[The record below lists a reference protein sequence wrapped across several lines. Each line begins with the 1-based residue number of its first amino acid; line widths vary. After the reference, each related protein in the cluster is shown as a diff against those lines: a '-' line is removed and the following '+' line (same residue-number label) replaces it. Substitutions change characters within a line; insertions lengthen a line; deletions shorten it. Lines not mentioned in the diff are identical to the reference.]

1 LIEASAAALRPARRR
16 RVRLGCG
23 PGPVVAEMLQ
33 RWGAAISAF
42 ALLCVAVWVV
52 LLIALPQL
60 AMFDFSLRPK
70 LPPSRVGG
78 PDDIYTAKNYLHLF
92 ASPLHRSVFLKTM
105 LASVQITVVA
115 LVVCYPIA
123 YFLAKAV
130 RRDTAAVL
138 LLSLAIPFWINEV
151 LRTFAWFLILG
162 HHGIL
167 NRALLG
173 LGIVDAPVAFMSG
186 GTGVLVGMVY
196 AYVLLM
202 VFPIYAAMNSL
213 DDDQIEAARDLGAGV
228 RQVHMRIVIPHAK
241 AGIVAGCIMTFMSA
255 AGSYVVPAILG
266 GPSSLWFTQ
275 VIYGWFYGSSGGDW
289 NRGAAY
295 AFLLLVLCLAFIF
308 LMMRM
313 LRVRLRDVTA

>member
-1 LIEASAAALRPARRR
+1 MAAPARRR
-16 RVRLGCG
+16 QFRIGRDPDSVA
-23 PGPVVAEMLQ
+23 AEMLQ
-33 RWGAAISAF
+33 RWGAAISAY
-42 ALLCVAVWVV
+42 ALLCVAVWAV

-60 AMFDFSLRPK
+60 AMVDFSLRPK
-70 LPPSRVGG
+70 LPPSRIGG
-78 PDDIYTAKNYLHLF
+78 PDDVYTLKNYLHLF
-92 ASPLHRSVFLKTM
+92 RSSLHRSVFLKTM

-115 LVVCYPIA
+115 LVACYPVA

-162 HHGIL
+162 DQGIF

-173 LGIVDAPVAFMSG
+173 LGLVNAPVAFMSG
-186 GTGVLVGMVY
+186 SAGVLIGMVY

-202 VFPIYAAMNSL
+202 VFPIYASMNSL
-213 DDDQIEAARDLGAGV
+213 EDDQIEAARDLGASI
-228 RQVHMRIVIPHAK
+228 RQIHLHIVIPHAK
-241 AGIVAGCIMTFMSA
+241 AGIVAGCIVTFMSA

-295 AFLLLVLCLAFIF
+295 AFLLLALCLVFIF
-308 LMMRM
+308 LMMRL

>member
-1 LIEASAAALRPARRR
+1 MSSAASARRR
-16 RVRLGCG
+16 RFRIGRD
-23 PGPVVAEMLQ
+23 PGSVAAEMLQ
-33 RWGAAISAF
+33 RWGAAISAY
-42 ALLCVAVWVV
+42 ALLCVAVWVI

-60 AMFDFSLRPK
+60 AMIDFSLRPK
-70 LPPSRVGG
+70 LPPSRIGG
-78 PDDIYTAKNYLHLF
+78 PDDVYTLKNYLHLF
-92 ASPLHRSVFLKTM
+92 RSSLHRSVFLKTM

-115 LVVCYPIA
+115 LAVCYPVA
-123 YFLAKAV
+123 YFLAKTV

-138 LLSLAIPFWINEV
+138 LLGLAIPFWINEV

-162 HHGIL
+162 DAGIL
-167 NRALLG
+167 NRAMLWLG
-173 LGIVDAPVAFMSG
+173 LVNAPVAFMSG
-186 GTGVLVGMVY
+186 SAGVLIGMVY

-213 DDDQIEAARDLGAGV
+213 EDDQIEAARDLGASI
-228 RQVHMRIVIPHAK
+228 RQIHLHIVIPHAK
-241 AGIVAGCIMTFMSA
+241 AGIVAGCIVTFMSA

-295 AFLLLVLCLAFIF
+295 AFLLLALCLVFVF
-308 LMMRM
+308 LMMRL

>member
-1 LIEASAAALRPARRR
+1 MASTAPPRRR
-16 RVRLGCG
+16 PFRIGRD
-23 PGPVVAEMLQ
+23 PGSVAAEMLQ
-33 RWGAAISAF
+33 RWGAAISAY
-42 ALLCVAVWVV
+42 ALLCIAVWAL

-60 AMFDFSLRPK
+60 AMIDFSLRPK
-70 LPPSRVGG
+70 LPPSRIGG
-78 PDDIYTAKNYLHLF
+78 PDDVYTLKNYLHLF
-92 ASPLHRSVFLKTM
+92 RSSLHRSVFLKTM
-105 LASVQITVVA
+105 LASLQITAVA

-138 LLSLAIPFWINEV
+138 LLTLAIPFWINEV

-162 HHGIL
+162 DAGIL
-167 NRALLG
+167 NRILLG
-173 LGIVDAPVAFMSG
+173 LGLVDAPVAFMSG
-186 GTGVLVGMVY
+186 STGVLIGMVY

-213 DDDQIEAARDLGAGV
+213 EDEQIEAARDLGASV
-228 RQVHMRIVIPHAK
+228 RQIHQHIVIPHAK
-241 AGIVAGCIMTFMSA
+241 AGIVAGCIVTFMSA

-295 AFLLLVLCLAFIF
+295 AFLLLALCLVFVF
-308 LMMRM
+308 LIMRL
-313 LRVRLRDVTA
+313 LRVRLKDVTA